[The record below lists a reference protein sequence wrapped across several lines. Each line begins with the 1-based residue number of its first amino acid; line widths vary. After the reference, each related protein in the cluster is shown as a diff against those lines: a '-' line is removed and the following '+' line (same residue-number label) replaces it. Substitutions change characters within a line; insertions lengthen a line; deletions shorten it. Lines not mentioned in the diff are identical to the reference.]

1 MSEYDDLLVFA
12 YRGEVFG
19 DAFFGALAVAQ
30 PDPDRREKLQT
41 LQTVEARTATSL
53 RRLMADAGLHADDEV
68 ARKEGLTLAAG
79 IDPESWDG
87 FVRGLKDA
95 LPEFLAAFE
104 RLRDIA
110 STPKDPAL
118 DALVNHERAIEKF
131 AELEIAGQPK
141 KSMKPLQDH
150 LRRPA

>member
-19 DAFFGALAVAQ
+19 DALFGAMAAAQ
-30 PDPDRREKLQT
+30 PDADRREKLET
-41 LQTVEARTATSL
+41 LQTVEARTATTL
-53 RRLMADAGLHADDEV
+53 RRLMSDAGLHTDDDA
-68 ARKEGLTLAAG
+68 AREEGRKLAAS

-87 FVRGLKDA
+87 FVKGLKDA
-95 LPEFLAAFE
+95 LPEFLAKFE
-104 RLRDIA
+104 RLRDIS

-118 DALVNHERAIEKF
+118 TALVNHERAIEKF
-131 AELEIAGQPK
+131 AELEIAGEGDA
-141 KSMKPLQDH
+141 SMKPLQDH